1 MSRATFAHVSREPYT
16 LGTET
21 CYVGTTV
28 HSAELG
34 VHFLEIFPKGAQ
46 LWESFKKIAKK
57 KSGAAWGR
65 ERRDV

>member
-46 LWESFKKIAKK
+46 L
-57 KSGAAWGR
+57 
-65 ERRDV
+65 